1 MDTHHPSQPESTAT
15 IEAGQEALA
24 RGAWEEAR
32 STFERTLHTG
42 DRDAAKH
49 SSRAVL
55 DPEESA
61 EIFSGLAEAL
71 WWLGEIRKAFD
82 CWERA
87 YSGFRQRTEPA
98 QAAFVAIQ
106 LALLYNANLGNHAA
120 AAGWVARAAR
130 LVDEYA
136 LEPLRGWVLIAKA
149 VDSADP
155 SQHEALARQAHQL
168 GRASEDRDLELCAL
182 TQIGVALVDQGRITE
197 GMAFHDEAMAG
208 ALAGEG
214 QLDTVVFTACEMM
227 TSYSRCAQY
236 QRMAQWIRAA
246 DRFVE
251 RYGCPYLN
259 ASCRTHYGEVLFA
272 TGEWARAEQELRV
285 ALRLSEYSLP
295 AVQAKA
301 LARLAELRL
310 AQGRLEEA
318 EQLLTGFEDYSVSA
332 PMCTRIHLL
341 QGRFTLAAATARRW
355 LEVIGENR
363 LESTLLLELL
373 GEAEIGQ
380 GQVEAAAGR
389 GRTLAELGNTLDC
402 QVMLARGERLQGRA
416 LAAASDPA
424 AKQHLDAALRE
435 FARLE
440 MPFEAARTRL
450 MLSRALRELDP
461 EIAEAEARA
470 ALTVFKNLGAVP
482 EAEAATTVLREIE
495 NTIRKGTG
503 EIPDL
508 AGLSQ
513 REIEVLRLVA
523 QGLSD
528 KEIATK
534 LVLSRHTV
542 HRHISNILTKLDLPS
557 RAAAAAYAARY
568 GLL

>member
-1 MDTHHPSQPESTAT
+1 LVQ
-15 IEAGQEALA
+15 
-24 RGAWEEAR
+24 GAWEDAR
-32 STFERTLHTG
+32 SAFERALYTG

-49 SSRAVL
+49 SFQAVL

-61 EIFSGLAEAL
+61 EILSGLAAAL
-71 WWLGEIRKAFD
+71 WWLGEIRESLD

-87 YSGFRQRTEPA
+87 YSEFRRRPDPA
-98 QAAFVAIQ
+98 QAVFAAIQ
-106 LALLYNANLGNHAA
+106 LSILYDANLGNSAA

-130 LVDEYA
+130 LVEEHA
-136 LEPLRGWVLIAKA
+136 LEPLRGWILIANA

-155 SQHEALARQAHQL
+155 GQHEALARQAHQL
-168 GRASEDRDLELCAL
+168 GQTFGDRDLELCAL
-182 TQIGVALVDQGRITE
+182 SQIGVALIDQGKITE

-272 TGEWARAEQELRV
+272 TGDWRRAEEELHV
-285 ALRLSEYSLP
+285 ALRLSENSLP

-310 AQGRLEEA
+310 AQGRVEEA
-318 EQLLTGFEDYSVSA
+318 ERLMAGFEGHEASA
-332 PMCTRIHLL
+332 PVYTQIYLL
-341 QGRFTLAAATARRW
+341 QGSFALAAATARRW
-355 LEVIGENR
+355 LGVIGEDR

-373 GEAEIGQ
+373 GEADIGL
-380 GQVEAAAGR
+380 GQVKAAAGR
-389 GRTLAELGNTLDC
+389 GHKLAEIGSSLDC

-424 AKQHLDAALRE
+424 AKRHLYAALRE
-435 FARLE
+435 FARLD

-450 MLSRALRELDP
+450 LLAHALSELDP
-461 EIAEAEARA
+461 EVAEAEARA
-470 ALTVFKNLGAVP
+470 ALAVFKKLSAVTDT
-482 EAEAATTVLREIE
+482 EVTTTVLRGIE
-495 NTIRKGTG
+495 TKTRKQTG
-503 EIPDL
+503 ETPGL
-508 AGLSQ
+508 AGLTQ
-513 REIEVLRLVA
+513 RELEVLRLVA
-523 QGLSD
+523 QGMSNQD
-528 KEIATK
+528 IAAR
-534 LVLSRHTV
+534 LVLSKHTV
-542 HRHISNILTKLDLPS
+542 HRHVSSILTKLELPS
-557 RAAAAAYAARY
+557 RAAAAVYAAQHD
-568 GLL
+568 LL

>member
-1 MDTHHPSQPESTAT
+1 
-15 IEAGQEALA
+15 LV

-32 STFERTLHTG
+32 SAFERALYTG

-49 SSRAVL
+49 SFRAVL
-55 DPEESA
+55 DPEGRA
-61 EIFSGLAEAL
+61 EILSGLAEAL
-71 WWLGEIRKAFD
+71 WWLGEIREALD

-87 YSGFRQRTEPA
+87 YSGFRQRPDPA

-106 LALLYNANLGNHAA
+106 LGLLYDANLGNHAA

-149 VDSADP
+149 VDCADP
-155 SQHEALARQAHQL
+155 GQHEALARQAHQL
-168 GRASEDRDLELCAL
+168 GQASGDRDLELCGL
-182 TQIGVALVDQGRITE
+182 TQIGVALIDQGRIAE
-197 GMAFHDEAMAG
+197 GVAFHDEAMAG

-227 TSYSRCAQY
+227 ASYSRCAQY

-272 TGEWARAEQELRV
+272 TGDWARAEEELRA
-285 ALRLSEYSLP
+285 ALRLSENSLP

-310 AQGRLEEA
+310 AQGRVEEA
-318 EQLLTGFEDYSVSA
+318 ERLMAGFEGHEASA
-332 PMCTRIHLL
+332 PVCTQIHLL
-341 QGRFTLAAATARRW
+341 QDRFALAAATARRW
-355 LEVIGENR
+355 LGVIGEDR
-363 LESTLLLELL
+363 LESAPLLELL

-380 GQVEAAAGR
+380 SQIEAAAGR
-389 GRTLAELGNTLDC
+389 GRTLAEIGSTLDC
-402 QVMLARGERLQGRA
+402 QVMLARGERLKGRA
-416 LAAASDPA
+416 LAAASDAA
-424 AKQHLDAALRE
+424 AKRHLDAALRE
-435 FARLE
+435 FVRLD

-450 MLSRALRELDP
+450 LLAQALRQLDP
-461 EIAEAEARA
+461 EVAEAEART
-470 ALTVFKNLGAVP
+470 ALAVFKKLGAVTD
-482 EAEAATTVLREIE
+482 AEATTTVLREIE
-495 NTIRKGTG
+495 TKIRKRTG
-503 EIPDL
+503 KTPDL
-508 AGLSQ
+508 AGLTR
-513 REIEVLRLVA
+513 REVEVLRLVA

-528 KEIATK
+528 KEIAIR

-542 HRHISNILTKLDLPS
+542 HRHIHSILTKLDRPS
-557 RAAAAAYAARY
+557 RTAAAAYAARH

>member
-1 MDTHHPSQPESTAT
+1 LDLNHLSQPQL
-15 IEAGQEALA
+15 IEAGREALV
-24 RGAWEEAR
+24 RGAWEDAR
-32 STFERTLHTG
+32 SAFERALYTG
-42 DRDAAKH
+42 DRDAAKPSH
-49 SSRAVL
+49 QAVV

-61 EIFSGLAEAL
+61 EILSGLAAAL
-71 WWLGEIRKAFD
+71 WWLGEIRESLD

-87 YSGFRQRTEPA
+87 YSEFRRRPDPV
-98 QAAFVAIQ
+98 QAVFAAIQ
-106 LALLYNANLGNHAA
+106 LSILYDANLGNSAA

-130 LVDEYA
+130 LVDEHA
-136 LEPLRGWVLIAKA
+136 LEPLRGWILIANA

-155 SQHEALARQAHQL
+155 GQHEALARQAHQL
-168 GRASEDRDLELCAL
+168 GQTFGDRDLELCAL
-182 TQIGVALVDQGRITE
+182 SQIGVALIDQGKITE

-272 TGEWARAEQELRV
+272 TGDWGRAEEELRV
-285 ALRLSEYSLP
+285 ALRLSENSLP

-310 AQGRLEEA
+310 AQGRVEEA
-318 EQLLTGFEDYSVSA
+318 ERLMTGFEDHGATA
-332 PMCTRIHLL
+332 PVRMLIYLL
-341 QGRFTLAAATARRW
+341 QGRFALAAATARRW
-355 LEVIGENR
+355 LGVIGENR
-363 LESTLLLELL
+363 LESALLLELL

-380 GQVEAAAGR
+380 SQLEAAGKR
-389 GRTLAELGNTLDC
+389 GRTLAELGSTLNC
-402 QVMLARGERLQGRA
+402 QVMLARGERLRGRA
-416 LAAASDPA
+416 LAAASDSA

-435 FARLE
+435 FIQLE

-450 MLSRALRELDP
+450 LLARVQCELDP
-461 EIAEAEARA
+461 EVAEAEGRA
-470 ALTVFKNLGAVP
+470 ALAVFKNLGAVTD
-482 EAEAATTVLREIE
+482 AGATTTVLREIE
-495 NTIRKGTG
+495 AKTRKRTG
-503 EIPDL
+503 ETPDL
-508 AGLSQ
+508 IGLTR
-513 REIEVLRLVA
+513 RELEVLRLVA
-523 QGLSD
+523 QGMSD
-528 KEIATK
+528 KEIATN

-542 HRHISNILTKLDLPS
+542 HRHIHSILTKLDLPS
-557 RAAAAAYAARY
+557 RAAAAAYAAQH